1 VTATRGFV
9 ALWLLAALLGGA
21 LASQPA
27 HPLADVS
34 HYKFW
39 ARLATTQG
47 IAASYAGEY
56 PESYVIY
63 PPVTIYGLAVVG
75 TLYRALF
82 DPDFDRDRALSSQ
95 ELTTGIRLL
104 ALTFH
109 LASGVVLYLLIVGPA
124 GGWRAA
130 AASSV
135 YLLNPGALWDVAV
148 WGQPDSWHALFV
160 LVGLWSLGWRLP
172 MRGGAWLALAALT
185 KPQAWVVLPLAALAT
200 VRGNG
205 WAGLGRAA
213 LGGAGMAALV
223 LAPFAVAGRLS
234 DFLTLPGQISSVM
247 PVASANAHNIWWLRT
262 GGAVPFVF
270 DSEQVGGPLALT
282 YRQAGLGLIGLVVL
296 FALWRAWLLTTV
308 WELLEL
314 AAFTI
319 QGWFCFTTAAHENHQ
334 FLLFPLLAAVCWRSR
349 LLAALLM
356 LLVLLFSFNVLVHD
370 FGLAPFV
377 DELLGRRN
385 GQLQQ
390 AASLLNLVVLAVWMG
405 RLALNGRQDR
415 ARAGLRAAP
424 G

>member
-1 VTATRGFV
+1 MQP
-9 ALWLLAALLGGA
+9 AASSGCGCWRRCSA
-21 LASQPA
+21 WRWRCRPA

-39 ARLATTQG
+39 TRLVTTQG
-47 IAASYAGEY
+47 VAASYAGEY
-56 PESYVIY
+56 PESYAIY
-63 PPVTIYGLAVVG
+63 PPVTMYGLAMVG
-75 TLYRALF
+75 TLYRVLL
-82 DPDFDRDRALSSQ
+82 DPEFDRDLALASQ

-109 LASGVVLYLLIVGPA
+109 LAGGAVLYLLLTGPA

-130 AASSV
+130 AASGL

-160 LVGLWSLGWRLP
+160 LLGLWSLGWRRP

-185 KPQAWVVLPLAALAT
+185 KPQAWLVLPLAALST
-200 VRGNG
+200 VRCNG
-205 WAGLGRAA
+205 WAGFGRAV
-213 LGGAGMAALV
+213 LGGVVVATLV
-223 LAPFAVAGRLS
+223 LAPFAVAGQLP
-234 DFLTLPGQISSVM
+234 DLLTLPGHVSGVI
-247 PVASANAHNIWWLRT
+247 PVASANAHNLWWLVT
-262 GGAVPFVF
+262 GGAVPFLF
-270 DSEQVGGPLALT
+270 DSERLGAPLALT
-282 YRQAGLGLIGLVVL
+282 YRQAGLALIGVVVL
-296 FALWRAWLLTTV
+296 FTLWQAWLIATV

-349 LLAALLM
+349 LLSALLA

-370 FGLAPFV
+370 FGLAPFA

-390 AASLLNLVVLAVWMG
+390 VASLLNLAILAVWTG
-405 RLALNGRQDR
+405 RLAQNGRPALAS
-415 ARAGLRAAP
+415 ARTQG
-424 G
+424 